1 MCLNLTD
8 MRKHSEL
15 RPAVKLL
22 LQKNHQKNFLRY
34 EVICDEKS
42 PLITPLITPIISCY
56 LMILNRLSTRL
67 AISPNKINSP

>member
-1 MCLNLTD
+1 VFKSHGYEKTF
-8 MRKHSEL
+8 RIKASSEITTS
-15 RPAVKLL
+15 K
-22 LQKNHQKNFLRY
+22 KSSEKFLRY